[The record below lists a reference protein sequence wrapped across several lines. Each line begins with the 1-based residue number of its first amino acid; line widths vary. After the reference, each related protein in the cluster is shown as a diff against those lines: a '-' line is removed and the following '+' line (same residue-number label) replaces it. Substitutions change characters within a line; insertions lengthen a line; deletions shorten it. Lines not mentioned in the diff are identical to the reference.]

1 MVKKATQEN
10 INTKLQLVM
19 RSGKA
24 LLGFKSTVKSIRN
37 GKAKL
42 ILIANNCPA
51 LRKSQ
56 IEYYC
61 MLAKVRVYPF
71 TGNNVDLGTACGKYH
86 RVSTLAIT
94 DPGDSDILT
103 AEQIFWG
110 SFTLSCMCFCSSHI
124 LHASWST
131 LFKRIGII

>member
-1 MVKKATQEN
+1 MCIRDRVSTQSTWGQCDNLSIKFLRKMVKKATQEN

-71 TGNNVDLGTACGKYH
+71 TGNNVDLGTNI
-86 RVSTLAIT
+86 SPL
-94 DPGDSDILT
+94 
-103 AEQIFWG
+103 
-110 SFTLSCMCFCSSHI
+110 
-124 LHASWST
+124 
-131 LFKRIGII
+131 